1 MDLIKYVNICC
12 ECESAV
18 NIRGVS
24 HAECWDKWQVVFTL
38 QVLTTSEWQALKKWE
53 NTTLPLLQITFFE
66 NIFTWANFMIKDKKV
81 TLVGR

>member
-24 HAECWDKWQVVFTL
+24 HAECWDK
-38 QVLTTSEWQALKKWE
+38 
-53 NTTLPLLQITFFE
+53 
-66 NIFTWANFMIKDKKV
+66 
-81 TLVGR
+81 